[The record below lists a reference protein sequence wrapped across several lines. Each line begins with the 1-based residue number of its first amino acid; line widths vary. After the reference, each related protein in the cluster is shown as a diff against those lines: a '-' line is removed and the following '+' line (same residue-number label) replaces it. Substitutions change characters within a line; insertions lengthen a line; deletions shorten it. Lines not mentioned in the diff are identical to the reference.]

1 VQKDDAR
8 PDPGPPADSGQ
19 RLPAVSSSKEV
30 TDPKPADF
38 DLAARCRDGDL
49 DAFEQLYREHAGR
62 LYNLA
67 YRMTGETADAED
79 LVQEM
84 FLLAHRKLGS
94 FKGESSV
101 GTWLYR
107 LGVNLCVDYLR
118 SRQHRNSRATESL
131 DDERGHGRAVAAAP
145 TNEMTLT
152 RLALERAL
160 AELPERYR
168 AAFVLH
174 DVEGFGHG
182 EIGTMLGIAEGT
194 SKSLV
199 YKARLRLRQVLT
211 QDRA

>member
-1 VQKDDAR
+1 
-8 PDPGPPADSGQ
+8 
-19 RLPAVSSSKEV
+19 VS
-30 TDPKPADF
+30 
-38 DLAARCRDGDL
+38 
-49 DAFEQLYREHAGR
+49 AFEQLYREHAGR

-67 YRMTGETADAED
+67 FRMTGTAADAED

-118 SRQHRNSRATESL
+118 SRQHRNIRATESL
-131 DDERGHGRAVAAAP
+131 DDEHGQGRQVAATP
-145 TNEMTLT
+145 SNEMTLT
-152 RLALERAL
+152 RLALEKAI
-160 AELPERYR
+160 ADLPESYR
-168 AAFVLH
+168 AVFVLH

-182 EIGTMLGIAEGT
+182 EIGVMLGIAEGT

-199 YKARLRLRQVLT
+199 HKARLRLRQYLT
-211 QDRA
+211 GARGQERVASGPRTEN